1 MLVIRLAIALM
12 AVVAAA
18 RALRPLCRIA
28 GQPPV
33 VADMAAGI
41 LLGPSFLGWVAP
53 AVTAWLFAPAA
64 LGPLAQVA
72 QVGVVLYMFVV
83 GAELDFDRARTQ
95 ARSTAWIALA
105 GIVVPVALGA
115 LLATRLDQRLLPDG
129 LPLWQAALFLGMAM
143 AMTAFPVLAR
153 ILADTGIMA
162 SPLGSRALSCAAV
175 ADLIVW
181 ATVGLMVGTFE
192 QRSSA
197 WMAPVSA
204 ATFVVGMLVV
214 VRPAVI
220 RAATSPVAEGAL
232 GLPLALAGVLAVAFV
247 AEAAGVHAIVGAFL
261 LGVGLPPGSVL
272 AKALRARLG
281 TVLGIVLPAFFAV
294 AGLRTEIGLIHG
306 MNGWLTCAAII
317 MVATTG
323 KLGATAVAARLSGTG
338 WWDATRLGVLMNVR
352 GLMELLVLN
361 VGLDLGL
368 VSREVYTMMVLMALA
383 TTVMAVPV
391 LALMAVPASALMRK
405 GGAS

>member
-1 MLVIRLAIALM
+1 LLVIRLAIALV

-18 RALRPLCRIA
+18 RAMRPLCRIA

-53 AVTAWLFAPAA
+53 SVTAWLFAPAA

-115 LLATRLDQRLLPDG
+115 LLATRIDENLLPDG
-129 LPLWQAALFLGMAM
+129 RPLWQALFLGMAM

-153 ILADTGIMA
+153 ILADTGLMA

-197 WMAPVSA
+197 WMAPVFA

-214 VRPAVI
+214 VRPAVTRI
-220 RAATSPVAEGAL
+220 ATTTVAEG
-232 GLPLALAGVLAVAFV
+232 
-247 AEAAGVHAIVGAFL
+247 
-261 LGVGLPPGSVL
+261 
-272 AKALRARLG
+272 
-281 TVLGIVLPAFFAV
+281 
-294 AGLRTEIGLIHG
+294 
-306 MNGWLTCAAII
+306 
-317 MVATTG
+317 
-323 KLGATAVAARLSGTG
+323 
-338 WWDATRLGVLMNVR
+338 WDCPSPWQRC
-352 GLMELLVLN
+352 
-361 VGLDLGL
+361 
-368 VSREVYTMMVLMALA
+368 S
-383 TTVMAVPV
+383 P
-391 LALMAVPASALMRK
+391 
-405 GGAS
+405 

>member
-1 MLVIRLAIALM
+1 MLVIRLAIALV

-41 LLGPSFLGWVAP
+41 LLGPSGLGWAAP
-53 AVTAWLFAPAA
+53 EITAWLFAPVG

-83 GAELDFDRARTQ
+83 GAELDFDHARTHV
-95 ARSTAWIALA
+95 RSTAWVALA
-105 GIVVPVALGA
+105 GIVVPVVLGS
-115 LLATRLDQRLLPDG
+115 LLATGLDAQLLPEG

-153 ILADTGIMA
+153 ILADTGLIA
-162 SPLGSRALSCAAV
+162 TPLGSRALSCAAV

-197 WMAPVSA
+197 WMAPVFA
-204 ATFVVGMLVV
+204 ATFLVSMLVV
-214 VRPAVI
+214 VRPAVA
-220 RAATSPVAEGAL
+220 RMAASRMAEGPL
-232 GLPLALAGVLAVAFV
+232 GLPLALAAVLAVAFL

-261 LGVGLPPGSVL
+261 LGVGLPPQSVL
-272 AKALRARLG
+272 AKTLRARLG
-281 TVLGIVLPAFFAV
+281 TVLGMVLPAFFAV

-368 VSREVYTMMVLMALA
+368 VSPEVYTMMVLMALA
-383 TTVMAVPV
+383 TTVMAVP
-391 LALMAVPASALMRK
+391 ALALMRK
-405 GGAS
+405 GAAS